1 MKKQFNEKLLSLK
14 IEELVTETTY
24 KVISQ
29 LVEEELD
36 KQQKAWKLIHGDD
49 SSMYDFVEYDT
60 AWEDAKDIIA
70 PKAIKLVQKWIQE
83 MIESIEEENHE
94 KRF

>member
-1 MKKQFNEKLLSLK
+1 MKKQFNEKLLALK

-24 KVISQ
+24 KVLSQ

-36 KQQKAWKLIHGDD
+36 KQAKKWKELNGEN
-49 SSMYDFVEYDT
+49 SSMYDYVDYDT
-60 AWEDAKDIIA
+60 AWEDARELIA
-70 PKAIKLVQKWIQE
+70 PRAIKLVNKWLE
-83 MIESIEEENHE
+83 DMINSIEEENHE